1 MDDEPILG
9 WTAYSI
15 ELNEVR
21 ELSSRIKEKK
31 TAVETASSLPRRL
44 LSSSDSTQPALP
56 LGNAITILMIILVID
71 EFKNASF
78 KSLLLLTYLLFN
90 KYRNIDESGGCC
102 F

>member
-31 TAVETASSLPRRL
+31 TADKTASSLPRRL
-44 LSSSDSTQPALP
+44 LSPSNSTQPALP
-56 LGNAITILMIILVID
+56 LGTAIIIPMFILVID
-71 EFKNASF
+71 EFKNANF
-78 KSLLLLTYLLFN
+78 KNLLLTYLLFN
-90 KYRNIDESGGCC
+90 KSWKIDEWGGCC

>member
-21 ELSSRIKEKK
+21 ELSSRIKEKT

-56 LGNAITILMIILVID
+56 LGNAIIIPMIIFVIV

-78 KSLLLLTYLLFN
+78 KSLLLTYLLFN
-90 KYRNIDESGGCC
+90 KYRKIDESGGCC